1 MAYVM
6 SRYFDGSWKRPEL
19 ARPIATTSSSR
30 KRKPPYTGPLSVA
43 NLLGVEPVCE
53 DGVLKYMPEKRYIG
67 AFGVA
72 GWATRSGMN
81 LISHSEVVK
90 IERQKQ
96 APHATAARK
105 TIAKKKGKK
114 GSDESIESL
123 TINRAPPA
131 RQRKTQ
137 DIVVRFTNSKGEE
150 VGRLQQ
156 DTATFVSTLIDQQ
169 ICSFEGVCVY
179 APDRIRTNDTINIQL
194 RCYMLRSAFE
204 HRDIRPL
211 DNNRISD
218 IFAPKETED
227 ERALR
232 LRQVALV
239 KLFEEIAL
247 EPSATNATTT
257 KHKRAGILQ
266 AAEMAEQYENS
277 TPEVASSGESKDA
290 LEKEEGKELEQ
301 DQLNQLYRS

>member
-1 MAYVM
+1 MN
-6 SRYFDGSWKRPEL
+6 RYFDGSWRRPRLALPTTISSSQKRKRPYPE
-19 ARPIATTSSSR
+19 
-30 KRKPPYTGPLSVA
+30 PLSVA
-43 NLLGVEPVCE
+43 NLLGVEPVSE
-53 DGVLKYMPEKRYIG
+53 NGVLKSMPTKRYIG

-72 GWATRSGMN
+72 GWATRSGTN
-81 LISHSEVVK
+81 LISHSEIVN

-96 APHATAARK
+96 VLQATAIRK
-105 TIAKKKGKK
+105 TATKKKGKK
-114 GSDESIESL
+114 GSDESTESL
-123 TINRAPPA
+123 VIGRAAPT

-150 VGRLQQ
+150 VGRLPQ
-156 DTATFVSTLIDQQ
+156 DTAAFVSTLLDQQ

-179 APDRIRTNDTINIQL
+179 APDRIRTNDTINLQL
-194 RCYMLRSAFE
+194 RCYLLRRAFE
-204 HRDIRPL
+204 HRDICLL

-227 ERALR
+227 EKALR

-266 AAEMAEQYENS
+266 AAEMAERYEDS
-277 TPEVASSGESKDA
+277 KPEVASSGESKDA
-290 LEKEEGKELEQ
+290 PEKEEGEKLEQ
-301 DQLNQLYRS
+301 DQLDQLYRS

>member
-1 MAYVM
+1 MTYVM
-6 SRYFDGSWKRPEL
+6 GRYFDGSWKKPEL
-19 ARPIATTSSSR
+19 ARPVATTCSSR
-30 KRKPPYTGPLSVA
+30 KRKEPYAGPLSVA

-53 DGVLKYMPEKRYIG
+53 NGVLGSMPEKRYIG

-72 GWATRSGMN
+72 GWATRSGTN

-96 APHATAARK
+96 ILHAAARK
-105 TIAKKKGKK
+105 TVAKKKGKK
-114 GSDESIESL
+114 GSGESIKSL
-123 TINRAPPA
+123 TTSRAPPA

-179 APDRIRTNDTINIQL
+179 APDRIRTNDTVNLQL

-227 ERALR
+227 EKALR

-257 KHKRAGILQ
+257 KHKRAGILR
-266 AAEMAEQYENS
+266 AAEMAEQYEDS
-277 TPEVASSGESKDA
+277 TPEVASSGESKDVS
-290 LEKEEGKELEQ
+290 EKEEGKELEQ
-301 DQLNQLYRS
+301 DQLDQLYRS

>member
-1 MAYVM
+1 
-6 SRYFDGSWKRPEL
+6 
-19 ARPIATTSSSR
+19 
-30 KRKPPYTGPLSVA
+30 
-43 NLLGVEPVCE
+43 
-53 DGVLKYMPEKRYIG
+53 MPEKRYIG

-72 GWATRSGMN
+72 GWATRSGTN
-81 LISHSEVVK
+81 LISHSEVVR

-96 APHATAARK
+96 APQAAARK
-105 TIAKKKGKK
+105 TLAKNKGKK
-114 GSDESIESL
+114 GSDESVESL
-123 TINRAPPA
+123 TISRAPPTK
-131 RQRKTQ
+131 QRKTQ

-194 RCYMLRSAFE
+194 RCYMLRRAFE

-227 ERALR
+227 EKALR

-247 EPSATNATTT
+247 EPSTTNATTT

-266 AAEMAEQYENS
+266 AAEMAEQYEDS
-277 TPEVASSGESKDA
+277 APQVANSGESKDA
-290 LEKEEGKELEQ
+290 SEKEEGKELEQ
-301 DQLNQLYRS
+301 DQLDQLYRS